1 MWWAAGKGRPWL
13 CSVHR
18 RVRLSREEYLVPLVE
33 VEKFAVQERIP
44 IEENNGEE
52 NLSHPPDPSFVLEQ
66 AKKNAE
72 EILRQANDDKEKML
86 ELAQREAVKIRDE
99 ALKQGYDE
107 GKTQGIEQGEKRY
120 NEKVAELQNEFLSL
134 AHSLQREK
142 EKLLAQSES
151 ELVALAVEIA
161 KAVVHQELLTHRE
174 IVVNLTH
181 EAVSRLI
188 QRENLTVRVNPED
201 LDILNLHKEEI
212 LQKNDLKSFHL
223 VEDIRV
229 PKGGVIVESSGGQVD
244 GRIETQFQEVGKK
257 LKKMESE
264 GKQ

>member
-1 MWWAAGKGRPWL
+1 MWWAAEKGRPWL

-18 RVRLSREEYLVPLVE
+18 RVKLSREEYLVPLVE
-33 VEKFAVQERIP
+33 VERLAIQERIP

-52 NLSHPPDPSFVLEQ
+52 NLSHPQDPSLVLEQ
-66 AKKNAE
+66 AKKDAE
-72 EILRQANDDKEKML
+72 EIIRQANNDKEKVL

-107 GKTQGIEQGEKRY
+107 GKAQGIEQGEKRY
-120 NEKVAELQNEFLSL
+120 NEKVAQLQNDFLSL
-134 AHSLQREK
+134 AHSLQKGK
-142 EKLLAQSES
+142 EELFSQSEP
-151 ELVALAVEIA
+151 ELVALAVEIS
-161 KAVVHQELLTHRE
+161 KAVVHQELLINPE

-201 LDILNLHKEEI
+201 LDILNLRKEEI
-212 LQKNDLKSFHL
+212 LQKNDLKNFHL